1 VLTVPRPDA
10 LLGAAPDLESRDAD
24 RLDAPAPSDGGADR
38 PGLLELVLLVT
49 AAIEVGV
56 ATSDFVLEPLLDGTG
71 GPWAQVRAVLVVV
84 AAVALVRRG
93 RARDEV
99 WPDIDRTEYLPVVP
113 RDGMPRVLTSLHR
126 VLRDPGCAAV
136 PLAVHLT
143 PNLAELFWD
152 GPPPPAPR
160 PWAPTPSG
168 WVWETDPARLGPS
181 RHRRSPLPALVALG
195 TTPTGTVWLN
205 LAAFDRVTLTGDAGD
220 RDAAFDAII
229 HQLETEDA
237 DGAAELLVIHP
248 AAATRDPDRG
258 AGDVERV
265 VSALWQHRAAAYRHE
280 AGQGSRRLRAR
291 SPLPPL
297 VVVIGPDAPPTT
309 VKRILDVARG
319 DHGVTCLVP
328 VPVPDADLRL
338 TLDGHELSVPF
349 LGPVALQPCWEGG
362 PGPAADPEP
371 DAAPRPEPAA
381 PDSSPP
387 PLVEPRPSV
396 VVRLLGPV
404 TVEGAPEALGPQ
416 SVELIAYL
424 ACHRDGARVE
434 SIRAAL
440 WPVRPSA
447 HNTLHRLASV
457 TRRALGRDVDGQ
469 QLLLPLRG
477 HVGRLA
483 AAVRC
488 DLTEVED
495 ALAFARAEPAG
506 RDEAARRLERALALV
521 RGRPFDGAEY
531 QWAHTEL
538 QVARAQRVCT
548 EAAHH
553 LSTLA
558 LDRDDDATARWA
570 SQQGLRVNPND
581 RVLRHDRKRAGGARG
596 PEPTDRDPRH
606 EPELREPVVAVQR
619 DAAQIFR
626 ELREWFEREAAAEP

>member
-1 VLTVPRPDA
+1 MLA
-10 LLGAAPDLESRDAD
+10 
-24 RLDAPAPSDGGADR
+24 
-38 PGLLELVLLVT
+38 
-49 AAIEVGV
+49 
-56 ATSDFVLEPLLDGTG
+56 
-71 GPWAQVRAVLVVV
+71 
-84 AAVALVRRG
+84 
-93 RARDEV
+93 
-99 WPDIDRTEYLPVVP
+99 
-113 RDGMPRVLTSLHR
+113 SLHR

-136 PLAVHLT
+136 PLTVHLS

-160 PWAPTPSG
+160 PWTSTPSG

-205 LAAFDRVTLTGDAGD
+205 LAAFDRVTLTGATLD
-220 RDAAFDAII
+220 RDAAFDAIT
-229 HQLETEDA
+229 HQLETEEA
-237 DGAAELLVIHP
+237 DGGVELLAVH
-248 AAATRDPDRG
+248 AAAANRDPDRG
-258 AGDVERV
+258 AGDVERA
-265 VSALWQHRAAAYRHE
+265 VSALWQHRAAVYRHE
-280 AGQGSRRLRAR
+280 AGQGARRLRAR
-291 SPLPPL
+291 PPLPPL
-297 VVVIGPDAPPTT
+297 VVLIGTDAPPST

-328 VPVPDADLRL
+328 VPVADADLRL
-338 TLDGHELSVPF
+338 TLDGRELRVPF
-349 LGPVALQPCWEGG
+349 LGPVALQPCWDRGAG
-362 PGPAADPEP
+362 PGTESEPDAAPRASEP
-371 DAAPRPEPAA
+371 DAAPRPEPARSVA
-381 PDSSPP
+381 SPP
-387 PLVEPRPSV
+387 TPLGEARPPV
-396 VVRLLGPV
+396 LVRLLGPV
-404 TVEGAPEALGPQ
+404 GVDGAPSVLGPQ

-440 WPVRPSA
+440 WPIRPSA

-477 HVGRLA
+477 HTGRLA

-495 ALAFARAEPAG
+495 ALAFARAEAAD
-506 RDEAARRLERALALV
+506 RDEAARRLEQALALV

-531 QWAHTEL
+531 QWAHTER
-538 QVARAQRVCT
+538 QVARAQRVCG

-558 LDRDDDATARWA
+558 LDRDDHATARWA
-570 SQQGLRVNPND
+570 SEQGLRVTPND
-581 RVLRHDRKRAGGARG
+581 RLLRQDRKRAGGPRG
-596 PEPTDRDPRH
+596 QEPADGDPHHDPDLRD
-606 EPELREPVVAVQR
+606 PVVAVQR